1 MDSSLVYNYYI
12 LWLHL
17 INMTF
22 RLFYSHKLTDFQIIK
37 FEMSDINNY
46 LNSIFTSNFIG
57 EAIFDN
63 GSIDILTVIVS
74 LTAFF
79 LGKFYENSWINF
91 FISSIIFEILIIYN
105 KKEGRLL
112 NTLIFF
118 IIFYLIGTFLRK
130 DKKLFLL
137 EKNLTNKNIYDE
149 INTQEYGTYKLY

>member
-1 MDSSLVYNYYI
+1 
-12 LWLHL
+12 
-17 INMTF
+17 
-22 RLFYSHKLTDFQIIK
+22 
-37 FEMSDINNY
+37 MSDINNY

-149 INTQEYGTYKLY
+149 INTQEYGTYNLY

>member
-1 MDSSLVYNYYI
+1 MDRSLVYNYYI

-105 KKEGRLL
+105 KK
-112 NTLIFF
+112 
-118 IIFYLIGTFLRK
+118 
-130 DKKLFLL
+130 KK
-137 EKNLTNKNIYDE
+137 EDY
-149 INTQEYGTYKLY
+149 

>member
-1 MDSSLVYNYYI
+1 
-12 LWLHL
+12 
-17 INMTF
+17 
-22 RLFYSHKLTDFQIIK
+22 
-37 FEMSDINNY
+37 MSDINNY